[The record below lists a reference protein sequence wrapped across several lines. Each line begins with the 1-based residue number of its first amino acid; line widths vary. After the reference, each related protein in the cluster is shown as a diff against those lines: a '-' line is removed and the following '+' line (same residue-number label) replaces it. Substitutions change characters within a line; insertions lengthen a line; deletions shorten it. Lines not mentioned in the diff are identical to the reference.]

1 MMPKDSSKITSIF
14 PEPQSGAPDVLVRL
28 IGLAFSALWL
38 GLAGLYA
45 FAGWRPEGPFGPAV
59 LGLVAVLPVLMA
71 WVLVGTIVSI
81 RRLQGQTA
89 GLRKTIEGLRAAQS
103 RLPAGRKSA
112 PVAAATGSPPKAQ
125 IASGLPA
132 LPEGDSQPALA
143 LGPLMTAPA
152 APLAVADLL
161 RALHFPDGPEDA
173 EGFRALRLA
182 LADHSTAKLIRSAQ
196 DVLTLLAQE
205 SIFMDALAADRPHP
219 ELWRKFAQGER
230 GGVISG
236 LGDLRDR
243 SCLALTAARMRSDD
257 VFRDA
262 VHHFVRSFDKAL
274 IALEPRA
281 SDSDLTALSDTR
293 SARAFM
299 LLGRVTGTFDA
310 TSLS

>member
-1 MMPKDSSKITSIF
+1 MPQNSSKIRSIF
-14 PEPQSGAPDVLVRL
+14 PEPQSGAPDILVRL

-59 LGLVAVLPVLMA
+59 LGLVAGLPVLMA

-81 RRLQGQTA
+81 RRLNAQTA
-89 GLRKTIEGLRAAQS
+89 GLRKTIDGLRAAQS
-103 RLPAGRKSA
+103 RLPVARKA
-112 PVAAATGSPPKAQ
+112 PPVAVDAGSSPQTQTTNGKRLQA
-125 IASGLPA
+125 
-132 LPEGDSQPALA
+132 EGDSQPALA
-143 LGPLMTAPA
+143 LGPLMGTPA

-161 RALHFPDGPEDA
+161 RALHFPDGPEDT

-182 LADHSTAKLIRSAQ
+182 LADHGTAKLIRSAQ
-196 DVLTLLAQE
+196 DVLTLLAQDG
-205 SIFMDALAADRPHP
+205 IFMDTLAAAPPNP
-219 ELWRKFAQGER
+219 EIWRKFARGER
-230 GGVISG
+230 GGIVAS
-236 LGDLRDR
+236 LGDLRDQR
-243 SCLALTAARMRSDD
+243 CLELTAARMRKDA

-262 VHHFVRSFDKAL
+262 ALHFLNSFDKAL

-281 SDSDLTALSDTR
+281 SDADLALVSDTR